1 MKKPILILG
10 ATSAMARAA
19 AIIWAKRGHDLF
31 LASRDKNEVE
41 RIAADLT
48 IRYEVTVKH
57 AAFSIENTS
66 EHGAFINRAVQ
77 DMGDVFGVLLACG
90 YLGDQAKA
98 AHDFVEAE
106 RIIDVN
112 YTGAC
117 SVLTHCANHLARQQ
131 SGFIAA
137 ISSVAGDR
145 GRQSNYLYGSAKGGL
160 SIYLEGLR
168 NRLFAQKVHVLT
180 IKPGF
185 VDTSMTYG
193 KPGMFLVAS
202 PEHVAEAIVKAVD
215 KKKNVIYVPWFWR
228 IIMSIICSIPECIF
242 KRLKL

>member
-10 ATSAMARAA
+10 ATSGMARAA

-31 LASRDKNEVE
+31 LASRDKNELE
-41 RIAADLT
+41 RIAADIS

-57 AAFSIENTS
+57 APFSIENIS
-66 EHGAFINRAVQ
+66 QHEAFVAKAAQ
-77 DMGDVFGVLLACG
+77 EMGDISGVLLACG

-98 AHDFVEAE
+98 VSDFAEAQ

-117 SVLTHCANHLARQQ
+117 SVLTHCANILSKQQ

-160 SIYLEGLR
+160 SIFLDGLR
-168 NRLFAQKVHVLT
+168 NRLYSQKVHVLT

-193 KPGMFLVAS
+193 RPGMFLVAS
-202 PEHVAEAIVKAVD
+202 PERVAEAIVRAAD
-215 KKKNVIYVPWFWR
+215 KRKNVIYVPWFWR
-228 IIMSIICSIPECIF
+228 IIMSIICSIPECLF